1 MIGIRPIP
9 TTLNSKHMTTTINPI
24 QIYQA
29 ANGELEILI
38 DQTQDTIWLTQEQIA
53 IIFDVQIPAIAKHI
67 KNIYVEEEL
76 EKNSTLS
83 ILEIVQKE
91 GNRSVLRKLNQYNL
105 DMILSVGY
113 RINSKKAT
121 KFRQW
126 ANTVLKDYL
135 VKGYSLNKKLI
146 SKHQEQTLE
155 FLAKSATGL
164 EAQDTFISILKQYTG
179 SLVMLNQYDE
189 NRIESKKGNES
200 IKIEIG
206 ELREF
211 IAKAKSDLIDKNEA
225 TDLFGKEYE
234 GKFEGTI
241 SAVYQGFGGVDV
253 YPTAEEKAAN
263 LLYLIIKNHGFV
275 DGNKRI
281 GSILFIYF
289 LNQNKI
295 LQNSKGEFKITENT
309 LVALALLVAQS
320 NPDDKEILIKLIIKL
335 LAG

>member
-1 MIGIRPIP
+1 
-9 TTLNSKHMTTTINPI
+9 
-24 QIYQA
+24 
-29 ANGELEILI
+29 LI
-38 DQTQDTIWLTQEQIA
+38 
-53 IIFDVQIPAIAKHI
+53 
-67 KNIYVEEEL
+67 
-76 EKNSTLS
+76 
-83 ILEIVQKE
+83 
-91 GNRSVLRKLNQYNL
+91 
-105 DMILSVGY
+105 
-113 RINSKKAT
+113 
-121 KFRQW
+121 
-126 ANTVLKDYL
+126 
-135 VKGYSLNKKLI
+135 KGYSLNKKLLQ
-146 SKHQEQTLE
+146 KQQEQVLEIKQTLE
-155 FLAKSATGL
+155 FLAKSAIGL
-164 EAQDTFISILKQYTG
+164 QTQDTFINILKQYTG
-179 SLVMLNQYDE
+179 SLVTLNQYDE

-211 IAKAKSDLIDKNEA
+211 IAKAKSDLIVKNEA

-253 YPTAEEKAAN
+253 YPSAEEKAAN

-335 LAG
+335 LEE

>member
-1 MIGIRPIP
+1 M
-9 TTLNSKHMTTTINPI
+9 STTTNPI

-67 KNIYVEEEL
+67 KHIYVEEEL

-146 SKHQEQTLE
+146 SKQQEQILEIKQTLE

-179 SLVMLNQYDE
+179 SLVTLNQYDE
-189 NRIESKKGNES
+189 DRLEYKKGTES

-211 IAKAKSDLIDKNEA
+211 IAKTKSDLIDKNEA

-253 YPTAEEKAAN
+253 YTTAEEKAAN

-335 LAG
+335 LQD

>member
-1 MIGIRPIP
+1 
-9 TTLNSKHMTTTINPI
+9 MTNTKQNPI

-38 DQTQDTIWLTQEQIA
+38 DQTQDTIWLTQAQIS
-53 IIFDVQIPAIAKHI
+53 ILFDKSVSTINEHI
-67 KNIYVEEEL
+67 KNIY
-76 EKNSTLS
+76 
-83 ILEIVQKE
+83 KE
-91 GNRSVLRKLNQYNL
+91 GEVLEVESISKFGNSENSFSKPTNYYNL
-105 DMILSVGY
+105 DLILSVGY
-113 RINSKKAT
+113 RTNSKSAT

-135 VKGYSLNKKLI
+135 IKGYSLNKKLLQ
-146 SKHQEQTLE
+146 KQQEQVLEIKQTLE
-155 FLAKSATGL
+155 FLAKSAIGL
-164 EAQDTFISILKQYTG
+164 QTQDTFISILKQYTG
-179 SLVMLNQYDE
+179 SLVTLNQYDE

-211 IAKAKSDLIDKNEA
+211 IAKAKSDLIVKNEA

-253 YPTAEEKAAN
+253 YPSAEEKAAN
-263 LLYLIIKNHGFV
+263 LLYLIIKNHGFI

-281 GSILFIYF
+281 GSILFVYF

-335 LAG
+335 LEE

>member
-1 MIGIRPIP
+1 
-9 TTLNSKHMTTTINPI
+9 MTTNPNPI

-29 ANGELEILI
+29 TNGELEILI
-38 DQTQDTIWLTQEQIA
+38 DQTQDTIWLTQDQIA

-67 KNIYVEEEL
+67 KNIYNEEEL

-91 GNRSVLRKLNQYNL
+91 GDRNVLRKLNQYNL
-105 DMILSVGY
+105 DMVLSVGY
-113 RINSKKAT
+113 RVNSKKAT

-146 SKHQEQTLE
+146 TKQQNQILEIKQTLE
-155 FLAKSATGL
+155 FLAKSAIGL
-164 EAQDTFISILKQYTG
+164 ETQDTFISILKQYTG
-179 SLVMLNQYDE
+179 SLVTLNQYDE
-189 NRIESKKGNES
+189 DRLEYKKGTES
-200 IKIEIG
+200 IKIEIE

-211 IAKAKSDLIDKNEA
+211 IAKTKSDLMDKNEA

-241 SAVYQGFGGVDV
+241 AAIYQGFGGVDV

-320 NPDDKEILIKLIIKL
+320 NPDDKEILVKLIIKL
-335 LAG
+335 LEG